1 MNRYDKEINIINDFQ
16 ELDTKEIFLF
26 NNGVSIKRVFKSI
39 YNKWRW
45 KNWIDSSSKK
55 DLPPDF
61 YNDNLKL
68 MMDVMRIDD
77 HAYEDSKGKVINPT
91 NKRESQLLNEIA
103 SKNPSLKQAIDEGR
117 VIINPDSGLRGEK
130 DHNYIF
136 YYKNFERVITNH
148 LNKIQS
154 YKKNHPGYKTVFFIS
169 DESSPY
175 LMAVDERRPNKP
187 GEVIYGIFHQ

>member
-39 YNKWRW
+39 YNKRRW

-77 HAYEDSKGKVINPT
+77 HAYED
-91 NKRESQLLNEIA
+91 
-103 SKNPSLKQAIDEGR
+103 
-117 VIINPDSGLRGEK
+117 
-130 DHNYIF
+130 
-136 YYKNFERVITNH
+136 
-148 LNKIQS
+148 
-154 YKKNHPGYKTVFFIS
+154 
-169 DESSPY
+169 
-175 LMAVDERRPNKP
+175 
-187 GEVIYGIFHQ
+187 